1 MTSEG
6 RGVGS
11 FKFQIAILLN
21 TICSHW
27 RVYCVLKSPYPIT
40 NYLSLGSNVSGF
52 CIRRSLPTAIATG
65 NLSFIPDMLYSQIQS
80 GLYLTLSQPYVQ
92 TCDGRSK
99 EEKMDWFVHHYV
111 FSYHLAN
118 QRYWV
123 DCIMSVGGEIL
134 QTDKSSTLTSWIS
147 FIGKAGMCT
156 IYIRLC
162 DLRCSHTKTY

>member
-1 MTSEG
+1 MICVKVAEHLFPSTHWPNPLVSFLILEKKKKNNLTISILYNTVIKMTSEG

-27 RVYCVLKSPYPIT
+27 KVYCVLKSPYPIT
-40 NYLSLGSNVSGF
+40 IYPSDLNVSGF
-52 CIRRSLPTAIATG
+52 CIRRSLPTTIAKG

-80 GLYLTLSQPYVQ
+80 GLYLTLNQPYVQ
-92 TCDGRSK
+92 TCDGHSK

-118 QRYWV
+118 QRY
-123 DCIMSVGGEIL
+123 
-134 QTDKSSTLTSWIS
+134 
-147 FIGKAGMCT
+147 
-156 IYIRLC
+156 
-162 DLRCSHTKTY
+162 